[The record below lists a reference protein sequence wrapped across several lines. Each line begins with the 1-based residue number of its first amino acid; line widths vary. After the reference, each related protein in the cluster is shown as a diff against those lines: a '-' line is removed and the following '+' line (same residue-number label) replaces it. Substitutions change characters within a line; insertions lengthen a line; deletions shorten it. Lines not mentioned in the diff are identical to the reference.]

1 MPKTITIASI
11 GECMLELST
20 PEGQP
25 PILSFGGDTLNTA
38 VYMARLGAGRVRV
51 DYLTALGDDPY
62 SEDLLAAWAGEGIGT
77 DLVARIPGRLPGLYA
92 IRTDAAGE
100 RSFYYWREQAAA
112 RAMFDGPA
120 GERLTAALP
129 GYDLIYLSGIT
140 VSILPEGARVR
151 LCNALDAARAAGAR
165 VGFDSNYRLRGW
177 PDAAAARKAMDA
189 VAARADIVLPSLDDE
204 RALRGI
210 GDAAACLAAYRD
222 MQVGEICVKDGAN
235 GCLIHADGD
244 VQAFAVRQDAV
255 AVDTTAAGDSFNA
268 AYLTARLNGASV
280 RAAADAGHLLAARV
294 IGHRGAII
302 DKQYMPDIA
311 PFVGEQEGSAAQ

>member
-1 MPKTITIASI
+1 MPKTITIASV

-38 VYMARLGAGRVRV
+38 VYMARLGAGRFRV

-92 IRTDAAGE
+92 IRTDATGE

-112 RAMFDGPA
+112 RAMFDGLA
-120 GERLTAALP
+120 GERLKAALP

-140 VSILPEGARVR
+140 VSILPEAARVH
-151 LCNALDAARAAGAR
+151 LCGALDAARAAGAR
-165 VGFDSNYRLRGW
+165 VAFDTNYRPRGW
-177 PDAAAARKAMDA
+177 PDAATARTAMDA
-189 VAARADIVLPSLDDE
+189 IAARADIVLPSLDDE

-210 GDAAACLAAYRD
+210 GDAAGCLAAYRD
-222 MQVGEICVKDGAN
+222 MQVGEICVKDGVN
-235 GCLIHADGD
+235 GCLVHADGD
-244 VQAFAVRQDAV
+244 VHAFPARHDAV

-280 RAAADAGHLLAARV
+280 RAAAEAGHVLAARV

-302 DKQYMPDIA
+302 DKQYMPDIG
-311 PFVGEQEGSAAQ
+311 PVVGEQEGNAAQ